1 LSRLYLPPDQIKP
14 HNQTQL
20 AHTRRLELLIESHFR
35 EIKSPARYAE
45 MMYMSER
52 NLNRTIKLILNK
64 TVSDLITDKVILEAK
79 RMLIHTRLTVA
90 QISFDLG
97 YDDNS
102 YFIRLFRKKTGKTPL
117 KFQQDYL
124 QHSAEVNMARG
135 IIAKRVSK

>member
-1 LSRLYLPPDQIKP
+1 
-14 HNQTQL
+14 
-20 AHTRRLELLIESHFR
+20 
-35 EIKSPARYAE
+35 
-45 MMYMSER
+45 MSER

-79 RMLIHTRLTVA
+79 RMLIHTRFTVA

-102 YFIRLFRKKTGKTPL
+102 YFIRLFRKKTGQTPL

-124 QHSAEVNMARG
+124 QHSAEVNLARG
-135 IIAKRVSK
+135 IKTKRVSR